1 MEIIIILKK
10 DLGSHVIGAERR
22 TPEASKRVYYRWLY
36 SQRDQVLGIPVVSSC
51 MAPPSITAIGEGV
64 LIVARAP
71 AGLTHARARGTAQ
84 PNSDAGGVLL
94 FVDPREANK
103 RL

>member
-1 MEIIIILKK
+1 MFCYCGLLSLVILSG
-10 DLGSHVIGAERR
+10 LG
-22 TPEASKRVYYRWLY
+22 
-36 SQRDQVLGIPVVSSC
+36 RDQGLGIPVVSSC